1 MVTKLSSSK
10 TVDLGRKPSPPM
22 KTAYKRSVRAIEGF
36 KDSLVMATAQNVRVL
51 ELLKMAH

>member
-1 MVTKLSSSK
+1 ME
-10 TVDLGRKPSPPM
+10 
-22 KTAYKRSVRAIEGF
+22 TAYKGSVRAIEGF